1 MKRYRLT
8 QLAQADIDSAWFHI
22 ARDRPSAA
30 DRFVERLRSHF
41 EALAISPFVGELR
54 TDLAQGV
61 RQSSVGSYVVLHRP
75 TDDRIEIVRVIHGA
89 RDLFAEFRRPTSG

>member
-1 MKRYRLT
+1 MERYRLT

-22 ARDRPSAA
+22 AKDRPAAA
-30 DRFVERLRSHF
+30 DRFVERLKSHF
-41 EALAISPFVGELR
+41 EALAKSPFVGELR
-54 TDLAQGV
+54 IDLAQDV

-75 TDDRIEIVRVIHGA
+75 GSGRIEIVRVIHGA